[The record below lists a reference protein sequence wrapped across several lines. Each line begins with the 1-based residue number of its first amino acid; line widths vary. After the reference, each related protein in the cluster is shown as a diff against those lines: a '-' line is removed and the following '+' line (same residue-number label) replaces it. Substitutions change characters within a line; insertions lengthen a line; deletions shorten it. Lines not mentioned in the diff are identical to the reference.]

1 MATPHIAGA
10 MALLWSA
17 IPSLQNQIDASRA
30 VLNNA
35 AVHIAST
42 QCGDAGPPNN
52 VYGWG
57 RVDIFAA
64 VTGITPTPTPTPT
77 ATPCGRPAWVQR
89 APMPYSA
96 AGTFAASDGT
106 SVYAGGG
113 LGDGFTVHNDLV
125 RYDPGADSW
134 TSLAPSPDYYFAA
147 PGVYFNG
154 KIYIFGGY
162 DQTFQPT
169 NTTRIYDVATN
180 TWDHRG
186 ADAGSV
192 RRNGHRALE
201 WNRLRS
207 RRLP

>member
-1 MATPHIAGA
+1 
-10 MALLWSA
+10 
-17 IPSLQNQIDASRA
+17 SRA

-64 VTGITPTPTPTPT
+64 VTGTTPTPTP
-77 ATPCGRPAWVQR
+77 TPCGRPAWVQR

-96 AGTFAASDGT
+96 TVTVASDGIF
-106 SVYAGGG
+106 VYAGGG

-147 PGVYFNG
+147 PTVYVNG

-162 DQTFQPT
+162 DETFQPT
-169 NTTRIYDVATN
+169 NTT
-180 TWDHRG
+180 
-186 ADAGSV
+186 
-192 RRNGHRALE
+192 
-201 WNRLRS
+201 
-207 RRLP
+207 